1 MKLPRKELAPVGVQM
16 GAKIKTTD
24 DTKPPRL
31 TEIILD
37 INSHGLIDA
46 KGLPLCSL
54 GKLTNASAARAKK
67 VCGDAEVGH
76 GNVTSRVGLPGQG
89 EFSTNGPLLAFNGKY
104 KGKQAIF
111 AHVTSKGTLSI
122 TYVIIFV
129 VNKTKGTYGT
139 SLVAKVPAIASGSG
153 LHLGVRPLAEAPLH
167 PQGRE
172 AQLRLR
178 LLPAAAGRQHRE
190 LPVRPFDLRVR
201 RRDRGVERPEEGV
214 QGQGLGASLN
224 ASTRMA
230 CAALALTAMA
240 MVLLDG
246 LRRRLGL
253 GSDHVVGDDASDAHD
268 RRQPAIDP
276 TAPITKQLATSLPEA
291 EGAARVALR
300 APTKAIEAG
309 RKACRGKTPLQVRE
323 EFIDKRRRAS
333 TKTRRR

>member
-1 MKLPRKELAPVGVQM
+1 MRRLTSFKGGLLAAVAALSLLGVASIASGEIAAKDNLQISFHGSIAPVKLPRKEMAPVGVQL

-24 DTKPPRL
+24 GTTPPRL
-31 TEIILD
+31 SEIILD

-76 GNVTSRVGLPGQG
+76 GNVTSRVGLPDQG

-153 LHLGVRPLAEAPLH
+153 YISA
-167 PQGRE
+167 
-172 AQLRLR
+172 
-178 LLPAAAGRQHRE
+178 
-190 LPVRPFDLRVR
+190 FDLSLKR
-201 RRDRGVERPEEGV
+201 RYTLRGEKRSFVVAACPLPEGV
-214 QGQGLGASLN
+214 NIASFPF
-224 ASTRMA
+224 ARSTYVFEGGTEVSA
-230 CAALALTAMA
+230 
-240 MVLLDG
+240 VLK
-246 LRRRLGL
+246 REC
-253 GSDHVVGDDASDAHD
+253 
-268 RRQPAIDP
+268 
-276 TAPITKQLATSLPEA
+276 K
-291 EGAARVALR
+291 AR
-300 APTKAIEAG
+300 G
-309 RKACRGKTPLQVRE
+309 
-323 EFIDKRRRAS
+323 
-333 TKTRRR
+333 